1 MFNYRDVLGPD
12 GLIARRRAN
21 YERRDAQLAMAAE
34 VDAAIRDR
42 RSLAIEAGTGVGKS
56 FAYLV
61 PAILHVV
68 EDQVRDFSEDPDGA
82 YFPFDAEGESDAE
95 KTAPDVPA
103 PSPDAAEEYSE
114 DADEPFRVESEESVN
129 ADGVTP
135 VEMRR
140 VVVSTHTI
148 SLQEQLFEKD
158 IPFLNAILPFEF
170 TAALAKG
177 RSNYVCRRRFH
188 NTAKAASTGTLFET
202 DLQKELTRIANW
214 LDDCR
219 DGSKSELNPTPAGE
233 VWNEICC
240 ERGNCLGRNCK
251 YHDECFYIRARK
263 RLETAK
269 LIVVNH
275 ALLFSDLA
283 IRGDGN
289 GGSILPNYDV
299 LVFDEAHTMEQV
311 AAEHMGLELT
321 QSSVDYLLTRLYNDR
336 TNKGLLVDE
345 ASQFKIGLD
354 REIFIDAEKTVDDCR
369 LRADAFFSD
378 LNDWLDARPGSNG
391 RVMEK
396 NIIPNRLSAGLV
408 SLREQLRRCADS
420 LDDLNRRAEYVSACG
435 RVDAYLLA
443 INSWLEQSQDGFVY
457 WLERASGRKSVRIEM
472 RSAPIDVAP
481 ILRAQLFNVVPTV
494 IAASATLTTRT
505 HGSKKSGSRRGQ
517 APPSD
522 EPRAIAAEPDKET
535 PETREAFEFFRSRV
549 GMTGSRARALGSPF
563 NYREQM
569 TLVLA
574 QGLELE
580 GPNREEENERRLFA
594 ALQSYIE
601 ETEGGVFALFTNASQ
616 MRRATDALGRLLAR
630 ENYPF
635 FSQSDGAPRQRMVQM
650 FKESSRSVLFG
661 VDSFWQGVDVPGSA
675 LRNVIIVKFPFLAP
689 EQPLVQARIERVK
702 EQGGN
707 PFRDYQLP
715 TAILKFKQGVGR
727 LIRTKSDVGQVVV
740 LDERVHRKSYGRDFL
755 RALPDCK
762 LRVDVF
768 N

>member
-82 YFPFDAEGESDAE
+82 YFPFDAEGEPDAE

-103 PSPDAAEEYSE
+103 PSPDSAEEYSE

-158 IPFLNAILPFEF
+158 IPFLNAILP
-170 TAALAKG
+170 
-177 RSNYVCRRRFH
+177 
-188 NTAKAASTGTLFET
+188 AASTGTLFET

-435 RVDAYLLA
+435 RVD
-443 INSWLEQSQDGFVY
+443 G
-457 WLERASGRKSVRIEM
+457 
-472 RSAPIDVAP
+472 
-481 ILRAQLFNVVPTV
+481 
-494 IAASATLTTRT
+494 
-505 HGSKKSGSRRGQ
+505 H
-517 APPSD
+517 
-522 EPRAIAAEPDKET
+522 
-535 PETREAFEFFRSRV
+535 
-549 GMTGSRARALGSPF
+549 AL
-563 NYREQM
+563 
-569 TLVLA
+569 
-574 QGLELE
+574 
-580 GPNREEENERRLFA
+580 
-594 ALQSYIE
+594 
-601 ETEGGVFALFTNASQ
+601 
-616 MRRATDALGRLLAR
+616 
-630 ENYPF
+630 
-635 FSQSDGAPRQRMVQM
+635 
-650 FKESSRSVLFG
+650 
-661 VDSFWQGVDVPGSA
+661 
-675 LRNVIIVKFPFLAP
+675 
-689 EQPLVQARIERVK
+689 
-702 EQGGN
+702 
-707 PFRDYQLP
+707 
-715 TAILKFKQGVGR
+715 
-727 LIRTKSDVGQVVV
+727 
-740 LDERVHRKSYGRDFL
+740 
-755 RALPDCK
+755 
-762 LRVDVF
+762 
-768 N
+768 

>member
-82 YFPFDAEGESDAE
+82 YFPFDAEGEPDAE

-177 RSNYVCRRRFH
+177 RSNYVCRRRLH
-188 NTAKAASTGTLFET
+188 NAAKAASTGTLFET

-299 LVFDEAHTMEQV
+299 LVFDEAHTM
-311 AAEHMGLELT
+311 
-321 QSSVDYLLTRLYNDR
+321 
-336 TNKGLLVDE
+336 
-345 ASQFKIGLD
+345 
-354 REIFIDAEKTVDDCR
+354 
-369 LRADAFFSD
+369 
-378 LNDWLDARPGSNG
+378 
-391 RVMEK
+391 
-396 NIIPNRLSAGLV
+396 
-408 SLREQLRRCADS
+408 
-420 LDDLNRRAEYVSACG
+420 
-435 RVDAYLLA
+435 
-443 INSWLEQSQDGFVY
+443 
-457 WLERASGRKSVRIEM
+457 
-472 RSAPIDVAP
+472 
-481 ILRAQLFNVVPTV
+481 
-494 IAASATLTTRT
+494 
-505 HGSKKSGSRRGQ
+505 
-517 APPSD
+517 
-522 EPRAIAAEPDKET
+522 
-535 PETREAFEFFRSRV
+535 
-549 GMTGSRARALGSPF
+549 
-563 NYREQM
+563 
-569 TLVLA
+569 
-574 QGLELE
+574 
-580 GPNREEENERRLFA
+580 
-594 ALQSYIE
+594 
-601 ETEGGVFALFTNASQ
+601 
-616 MRRATDALGRLLAR
+616 
-630 ENYPF
+630 
-635 FSQSDGAPRQRMVQM
+635 
-650 FKESSRSVLFG
+650 
-661 VDSFWQGVDVPGSA
+661 
-675 LRNVIIVKFPFLAP
+675 
-689 EQPLVQARIERVK
+689 
-702 EQGGN
+702 
-707 PFRDYQLP
+707 
-715 TAILKFKQGVGR
+715 
-727 LIRTKSDVGQVVV
+727 
-740 LDERVHRKSYGRDFL
+740 
-755 RALPDCK
+755 
-762 LRVDVF
+762 
-768 N
+768 